1 MGRLLVIDGL
11 DGSGKG
17 THSKLVTARLNEL
30 GFPAMRISFPDYES
44 PSSALLQMYLHGE
57 FGSRAED
64 VNAYAASVFFAAD
77 RFAGFRTKYQKLYD
91 EGVIL
96 VADRYTTSNIVHQ
109 TSKLPESEWDA
120 FVAWLSDFEYNKL
133 GLPRPDGVIY
143 LDMLPEISQRL
154 IERRYRGDLSKK
166 DIHELDV
173 GYLENSRRC
182 ALYVGKRLGWHIT
195 PMYDASGEPRSKQE
209 NFEIIFDQIK
219 KEVYD
224 DLGL

>member
-1 MGRLLVIDGL
+1 MGRLIVIDGL

-17 THSKLVTARLNEL
+17 THSKLVAAKLNEL
-30 GFPAMRISFPDYES
+30 GIPAMQISFPDYES

-57 FGSRAED
+57 FGSHAED

-77 RFAGFRTKYQKLYD
+77 RFAGFRTKYQKPYD

-109 TSKLPESEWDA
+109 MSKLPEAEWDQ
-120 FVAWLSDFEYNKL
+120 FIAWLSDFEYGKL
-133 GLPRPDGVIY
+133 ELPRPDAVIY
-143 LDMLPEISQRL
+143 LDMKPEISQRL

-166 DIHELDV
+166 DIHEVDV
-173 GYLENSRRC
+173 DYLQNSRRC
-182 ALYVGKRLGWHIT
+182 ALYVGEQLGWYMT
-195 PMYDASGEPRSKQE
+195 PMYDEAGKPRSKEE
-209 NFEIIFDQIK
+209 NFNIIFEK
-219 KEVYD
+219 VKEVYH

>member
-1 MGRLLVIDGL
+1 MGRLIVIDGL

-17 THSKLVTARLNEL
+17 THSKLVTAKLNEL
-30 GFPAMRISFPDYES
+30 GIPAMRISFPDYES

-57 FGSRAED
+57 FGGHAKD

-77 RFAGFRTKYQKLYD
+77 RFAGFRTKYQKPYD
-91 EGVIL
+91 DGVIL

-109 TSKLPESEWDA
+109 MSKLPREEWDD
-120 FVAWLSDFEYNKL
+120 FIGWLSDFEYGKL
-133 GLPRPDGVIY
+133 ELPRPDAVIY

-173 GYLENSRRC
+173 SYLVNSRNC
-182 ALYVGKRLGWHIT
+182 ALYVGEQLGWHMT
-195 PMYDASGEPRSKQE
+195 PMYDEEGVPRSKQD
-209 NFEIIFDQIK
+209 NFDIIFEIV
-219 KEVYD
+219 KEVYH
-224 DLGL
+224 DLDL

>member
-1 MGRLLVIDGL
+1 MGRLLVVDGL

-17 THSKLVTARLNEL
+17 THSKRVAQWLNER
-30 GFPAMRISFPDYES
+30 GIPAVQISFPDYES
-44 PSSALLQMYLHGE
+44 PSSALLQMYLKGE
-57 FGSRAED
+57 FGSHASD

-109 TSKLPESEWDA
+109 MSKLPEEEWDS
-120 FVAWLSDFEYNKL
+120 FIEWLSDFEYGKL
-133 GLPRPDGVIY
+133 ELPRPDAVLY
-143 LDMLPEISQRL
+143 LDMLPEISQQL

-173 GYLENSRRC
+173 AYLENSRRC
-182 ALYVGKRLGWHIT
+182 ALYVGQKLGWHMI
-195 PMYDASGEPRSKQE
+195 PMYDEQKIPRSKDD
-209 NFEIIFDQIK
+209 NFAIIK
-219 KEVYD
+219 KAVQEVYH
-224 DLGL
+224 DLEI

>member
-17 THSKLVTARLNEL
+17 THSKRVTEKLNEM
-30 GFPAMRISFPDYES
+30 GIPAMRISFPDYES

-57 FGSRAED
+57 FGAHADD
-64 VNAYAASVFFAAD
+64 VNAYAASVLFAAD

-109 TSKLPESEWDA
+109 MCKLPKEEWDS
-120 FVAWLSDFEYNKL
+120 FIEWLTDLEYGKFE
-133 GLPRPDGVIY
+133 LPKPDAVLY
-143 LDMLPEISQRL
+143 LDMLPEISQKL
-154 IERRYRGDLSKK
+154 IERRYRGDLSRK

-173 GYLENSRRC
+173 EYLHKSREA
-182 ALYVGKRLGWHIT
+182 ALYVGQRLGWHML
-195 PMYDASGEPRSKQE
+195 PMYDEGGVPRSKDDNAKIVLE
-209 NFEIIFDQIK
+209 HV
-219 KEVYD
+219 KEVY
-224 DLGL
+224 GF

>member
-17 THSKLVTARLNEL
+17 THSKLVAAKLNEL
-30 GFPAMRISFPDYES
+30 GIPAERISFPDYDS

-57 FGSRAED
+57 FGTHADD

-91 EGVIL
+91 DGVIL

-109 TSKLPESEWDA
+109 MSKLPKDEWDG
-120 FVAWLSDFEYNKL
+120 FIEWLSDFEYGKL
-133 GLPRPDGVIY
+133 ELPRPDAVIY
-143 LDMLPEISQRL
+143 LDMKPEISQAL

-173 GYLENSRRC
+173 SYLQKSRDC
-182 ALYVGKRLGWHIT
+182 ALYVGEQLGWRMT
-195 PMYDASGEPRSKQE
+195 PMYDEAGVPRSKQE
-209 NFEIIFDQIK
+209 NFEIIFEQV
-219 KEVYD
+219 KEIYG
-224 DLGL
+224 DLDL

>member
-1 MGRLLVIDGL
+1 MGRLIVIDGL

-17 THSKLVTARLNEL
+17 THSKLVCAKLNEM
-30 GFPAMRISFPDYES
+30 GIPAERISFPDYES

-57 FGSRAED
+57 FGHHAED

-109 TSKLPESEWDA
+109 MSKLPKEEWDE
-120 FVAWLSDFEYNKL
+120 FIHWLTDLEYGKFE
-133 GLPRPDGVIY
+133 LPKPDAVIY
-143 LDMLPEISQRL
+143 LDMKPEISQAL

-166 DIHELDV
+166 DIHETDV
-173 GYLENSRRC
+173 SYLVNSRNC
-182 ALYVGKRLGWHIT
+182 ALYVGDRLGWRMT
-195 PMYDASGEPRSKQE
+195 PMYDAQGVPRSKQE
-209 NFEIIFDQIK
+209 NFEIIFEQV
-219 KEVYD
+219 KEVYH
-224 DLGL
+224 DLKL

>member
-1 MGRLLVIDGL
+1 MGRLIVIDGL

-17 THSKLVTARLNEL
+17 THSKLVCAKLNEL
-30 GFPAMRISFPDYES
+30 GIPAERISFPDYES
-44 PSSALLQMYLHGE
+44 HSSALLQMYLHGE
-57 FGSRAED
+57 FGNHAED

-109 TSKLPESEWDA
+109 MSKLPQEEWDE
-120 FVAWLSDFEYNKL
+120 FIHWLTELEYGKFE
-133 GLPRPDGVIY
+133 LPKPDAVIY
-143 LDMLPEISQRL
+143 LDMKPEISQAL

-173 GYLENSRRC
+173 GYLKRSRDC
-182 ALYVGKRLGWHIT
+182 ALYVGERLGWRMT
-195 PMYDASGEPRSKQE
+195 PMYDAQGVPRSKQE
-209 NFEIIFDQIK
+209 NFEIIFEQV
-219 KEVYD
+219 KEVYH
-224 DLGL
+224 DLKL

>member
-17 THSKLVTARLNEL
+17 THSKRVTEALNQM
-30 GFPAMRISFPDYES
+30 GIPAMRISFPDYES

-57 FGSRAED
+57 FGAHADD
-64 VNAYAASVFFAAD
+64 VNAYAASVLFAAD
-77 RFAGFRTKYQKLYD
+77 RFAGFRTKYQKPYN

-109 TSKLPESEWDA
+109 MCKLPKEEWDH
-120 FVAWLSDFEYNKL
+120 FIEWLTDLEYGKFE
-133 GLPRPDGVIY
+133 LPKPDAVLY
-143 LDMLPEISQRL
+143 LDMLPEVSQQL

-173 GYLENSRRC
+173 DYLHKSREA
-182 ALYVGKRLGWHIT
+182 ALYVGARLGWRML
-195 PMYDASGEPRSKQE
+195 PMYDEGGVPRSK
-209 NFEIIFDQIK
+209 
-219 KEVYD
+219 D
-224 DLGL
+224 DNAAIVMKQVKDVFGL

>member
-17 THSKLVTARLNEL
+17 THSKRVTEALNQM
-30 GFPAMRISFPDYES
+30 GIPAMRISFPDYES

-57 FGSRAED
+57 FGAHADD
-64 VNAYAASVFFAAD
+64 VNAYAASVLFAAD
-77 RFAGFRTKYQKLYD
+77 RFAGFRTKYQKPYD

-109 TSKLPESEWDA
+109 MCKLPKDEWDR
-120 FVAWLSDFEYNKL
+120 FIAWLTDLEYGKFE
-133 GLPRPDGVIY
+133 LPKPDAVLY
-143 LDMLPEISQRL
+143 LDMLPEISQQL

-173 GYLENSRRC
+173 EYLHKSREA
-182 ALYVGKRLGWHIT
+182 ALYVGQQLGWHML
-195 PMYDASGEPRSKQE
+195 PMYDESGTPRSKDE
-209 NFEIIFDQIK
+209 NAAIVMEHVKDVF
-219 KEVYD
+219 
-224 DLGL
+224 GL